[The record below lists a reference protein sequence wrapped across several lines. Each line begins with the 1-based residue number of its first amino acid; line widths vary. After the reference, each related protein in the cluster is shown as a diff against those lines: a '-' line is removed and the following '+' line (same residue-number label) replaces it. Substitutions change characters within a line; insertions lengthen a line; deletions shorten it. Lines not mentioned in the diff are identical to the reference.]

1 MSQRLCRAMPV
12 VAYVGRTDMNQ
23 VAKAERV
30 SARAIAGFIE
40 ETLIKTGLP
49 AADAGKVAELMC
61 EADLTGADAHGI
73 FRLPQYV
80 KRLRAGGI
88 NSRPTITV
96 ERTAA
101 ATGLVD
107 GDNGMGH
114 LVMARAAETAI
125 ELARASGIGWVGARR
140 SNHAGAAGVYAAL
153 PLPHG
158 MVGIYGVVA
167 SANHMPVWGGVESL
181 LGTNPVAIAIPA
193 GEEAPIVLD
202 IATSVVSYGTIKSHR
217 LQKKPLPEGWM
228 VNTKDGQPLTDP
240 ARSGEGVLLPIGGYK
255 GSGLALILGL
265 LAGPLNG
272 AAFGRDVF
280 DFNFNDTDACNTGH
294 FIIALDVARFTPLDT
309 FKADMDRHLRDL
321 RTSKPLP
328 GFDAVRLPGQERT
341 SRLADRLNN
350 GVPLPGDRI
359 EQLDAFAGGIGIQP
373 LRAR

>member
-1 MSQRLCRAMPV
+1 
-12 VAYVGRTDMNQ
+12 MNQ
-23 VAKAERV
+23 VGTATRV
-30 SARAIAGFIE
+30 SAGAITGFIVDS
-40 ETLIKTGLP
+40 LAKTGLP
-49 AADAGKVAELMC
+49 ATDAGKVAELMC

-80 KRLRAGGI
+80 KRLRAGGV
-88 NSRPTITV
+88 NPRPAIKV
-96 ERTAA
+96 EKTAA
-101 ATGLVD
+101 ATAMVD

-125 ELARASGIGWVGARR
+125 ELARASGLGWVGARR

-167 SANHMPVWGGVESL
+167 SANHMPIWGGVESL
-181 LGTNPVAIAIPA
+181 LGTNPVAVAVPA

-228 VNTKDGQPLTDP
+228 VNTKDGLPLTDP

-294 FIIALDVARFTPLDT
+294 FIIALDVARFTPLDA
-309 FKADMDRHLRDL
+309 FKSEMDRHLRDL

-328 GFDAVRLPGQERT
+328 GFDAVRLPGQERR
-341 SRLADRLNN
+341 SRRADRLAN
-350 GVPLPGDRI
+350 GVPMPGELI
-359 EQLDAFAGGIGIQP
+359 GELDKFAAELGVKR
-373 LRAR
+373 LCER

>member
-1 MSQRLCRAMPV
+1 
-12 VAYVGRTDMNQ
+12 MNQ
-23 VAKAERV
+23 TRTCIPAA
-30 SARAIAGFIE
+30 AIAG
-40 ETLIKTGLP
+40 LIADALGKAGLP
-49 AADAGKVAELMC
+49 AADAAKVAELMT
-61 EADLTGADAHGI
+61 EADLTGADAHGV

-80 KRLRAGGI
+80 RRLRAGGV
-88 NSRPTITV
+88 NPTPSIQVTQ
-96 ERTAA
+96 TAA
-101 ATGLVD
+101 ATALVD

-125 ELARASGIGWVGARR
+125 ELARASGVGWVGARR

-167 SANHMPVWGGVESL
+167 SANHMPVWGGIESL

-294 FIIALDVARFTPLDT
+294 FIIALDVARFTPLDI
-309 FKADMDRHLRDL
+309 FKTEMDRHLRDL

-328 GFDAVRLPGQERT
+328 GFDAVRLPGQERR
-341 SRLADRLNN
+341 SRRADRLAN
-350 GVPLPGDRI
+350 GVPMPRELI
-359 EQLDAFAGGIGIQP
+359 EQLDAFAGEAGIQP

>member
-1 MSQRLCRAMPV
+1 MDQVNTSSR
-12 VAYVGRTDMNQ
+12 VAARTIAALITDSFN
-23 VAKAERV
+23 
-30 SARAIAGFIE
+30 AI
-40 ETLIKTGLP
+40 GLP
-49 AADAGKVAELMC
+49 GADAAKCAELMV
-61 EADLTGADAHGI
+61 EADLTGADAHGV

-80 KRLRAGGI
+80 KRLRAGGVNAKPNI
-88 NSRPTITV
+88 RV
-96 ERTAA
+96 EKTAA
-101 ATGLVD
+101 ATAMVD

-125 ELARASGIGWVGARR
+125 ELARDAGVGWVGARG
-140 SNHAGAAGVYAAL
+140 SNHAGAAGVYAAM
-153 PLPHG
+153 PLAHG

-217 LQKKPLPEGWM
+217 LQGKPLPEGWM
-228 VNTKDGQPLTDP
+228 VNTRDGTPLTDP
-240 ARSGEGVLLPIGGYK
+240 ARSNEGVLLPIGGYK

-265 LAGPLNG
+265 LAGPLNR

-294 FIIALDVARFTPLDT
+294 FIIALDVNRFTPLET
-309 FKADMDRHLRDL
+309 FKAEMDRHLRDL

-328 GFDAVRLPGQERT
+328 GFDSVRLPGQERR
-341 SRLADRLNN
+341 SRRADRLKN
-350 GVPLPGDRI
+350 GVPLPRELI
-359 EQLDAFAGGIGIQP
+359 AQLDQFACELGVKP
-373 LRAR
+373 LAAR

>member
-1 MSQRLCRAMPV
+1 
-12 VAYVGRTDMNQ
+12 MNQ
-23 VAKAERV
+23 VVKGERV

-40 ETLIKTGLP
+40 EALVKTGLP

-80 KRLRAGGI
+80 KRLRGGGI
-88 NSRPTITV
+88 NPRPDITV
-96 ERTAA
+96 ESTAA

-140 SNHAGAAGVYAAL
+140 SNHAGAAGVYAEL

-193 GEEAPIVLD
+193 GEEAPVVLD

-217 LQKKPLPEGWM
+217 LQGRPLPEGWM
-228 VNTKDGQPLTDP
+228 VNTKDGTPLTDA
-240 ARSGEGVLLPIGGYK
+240 ARSSEGVLLPIGGYK
-255 GSGLALILGL
+255 GSGLALVLGL
-265 LAGPLNG
+265 LAGPLNR
-272 AAFGRDVF
+272 ASFGRDVF
-280 DFNFNDTDACNTGH
+280 DFNANDTDESNTGQ
-294 FIIALDVARFTPLDT
+294 FLIALDIKRFTPVAE
-309 FKADMDRHLRDL
+309 FKAEMDRHLHDL

-328 GFDAVRLPGQERT
+328 GVETIRLPGEER
-341 SRLADRLNN
+341 RRRRADRVEN
-350 GVPLPGDRI
+350 GVPMPREL
-359 EQLDAFAGGIGIQP
+359 
-373 LRAR
+373 

>member
-1 MSQRLCRAMPV
+1 
-12 VAYVGRTDMNQ
+12 MNQ
-23 VAKAERV
+23 VVKAERV
-30 SARAIAGFIE
+30 SARAISGFIE
-40 ETLIKTGLP
+40 EALVKTGLP

-88 NSRPTITV
+88 NPRPSVTV

-125 ELARASGIGWVGARR
+125 ELARASGMGWVGARH
-140 SNHAGAAGVYAAL
+140 SNHAGAAGVYAEL

-202 IATSVVSYGTIKSHR
+202 IATSVVSYGTVKSHR
-217 LQKKPLPEGWM
+217 LRKKPMPEGWM
-228 VNTKDGQPLTDP
+228 VNTKDGTPLTDP

-272 AAFGRDVF
+272 AVFGRDVF

-309 FKADMDRHLRDL
+309 FKSEMDRHLRDL

-328 GFDAVRLPGQERT
+328 GFDAVRLPGQERRT
-341 SRLADRLNN
+341 RRADRLAN
-350 GVPLPGDRI
+350 GVPMPG
-359 EQLDAFAGGIGIQP
+359 ELVSELDKLAGETGITP
-373 LRAR
+373 LRGR

>member
-1 MSQRLCRAMPV
+1 MDQV
-12 VAYVGRTDMNQ
+12 V
-23 VAKAERV
+23 KAERV
-30 SARAIAGFIE
+30 SAGAIIAFIE
-40 ETLIKTGLP
+40 DALARTGLP
-49 AADAGKVAELMC
+49 PADAAKVAELMC

-73 FRLPQYV
+73 FRLQQYV
-80 KRLRAGGI
+80 KRLRAGGV
-88 NSRPTITV
+88 NPRPSIRV
-96 ERTAA
+96 ERTAG
-101 ATGLVD
+101 ATALVD

-125 ELARASGIGWVGARR
+125 ELARANGIGWVGARR

-153 PLPHG
+153 PLTHG

-181 LGTNPVAIAIPA
+181 LGTNPMAIAIPA

-294 FIIALDVARFTPLDT
+294 FIIALDVARFTPLDM
-309 FKADMDRHLRDL
+309 FKSDMDRHLRDL

-328 GFDAVRLPGQERT
+328 GFDAVRLPGQERR
-341 SRLADRLNN
+341 SRRADRLAN
-350 GVPLPGDRI
+350 GVPMPRELI
-359 EQLDAFAGGIGIQP
+359 AQLDTFSDEVGIKP

>member
-1 MSQRLCRAMPV
+1 MDQV
-12 VAYVGRTDMNQ
+12 V
-23 VAKAERV
+23 KAERV
-30 SARAIAGFIE
+30 SARAITGFIE
-40 ETLIKTGLP
+40 DALVKIGLP

-88 NSRPTITV
+88 NPRPTINV
-96 ERTAA
+96 EHTAA
-101 ATGLVD
+101 ATALVD

-125 ELARASGIGWVGARR
+125 EFARASGIGWVGARR

-309 FKADMDRHLRDL
+309 FKAEMDRHLRDL
-321 RTSKPLP
+321 RASKPLP
-328 GFDAVRLPGQERT
+328 GFDVVRLPGQERR
-341 SRLADRLNN
+341 SRRADRLKN
-350 GVPLPGDRI
+350 GVPMPGELI
-359 EQLDAFAGGIGIQP
+359 EQLDSFAGEIGIKL
-373 LRAR
+373 LRGR